1 MNDVVIEADKQPCQ
15 MCNGEGKMLLVAF
28 RDGEYKM
35 PEGTEVT
42 CPECSGSGEEPDEK
56 RPLRSI

>member
-1 MNDVVIEADKQPCQ
+1 MNEAVTEVGQPPCQ

-35 PEGTEVT
+35 PEGTEVK
-42 CPECSGSGEEPDEK
+42 CPECVGSGVEPDEK